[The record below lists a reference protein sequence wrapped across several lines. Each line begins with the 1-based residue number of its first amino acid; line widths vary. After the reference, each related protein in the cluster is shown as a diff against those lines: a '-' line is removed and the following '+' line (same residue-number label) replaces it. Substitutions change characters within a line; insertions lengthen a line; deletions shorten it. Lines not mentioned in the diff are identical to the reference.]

1 MSSVIN
7 VLPTVGYPTVISP
20 GQILVNNNLFIN
32 NDENLVRQVTERSE
46 SSEVVH
52 GNGRR

>member
-7 VLPTVGYPTVISP
+7 VLPTVVYPTVISP
-20 GQILVNNNLFIN
+20 GQIFVKNNLFIN
-32 NDENLVRQVTERSE
+32 NDENFVRQVTERSE

>member
-7 VLPTVGYPTVISP
+7 VLRTVVYPTVISP
-20 GQILVNNNLFIN
+20 GQILVEDYLFIN
-32 NDENLVRQVTERSE
+32 NDENLVRQVTERVE
-46 SSEVVH
+46 SSEVIH

>member
-7 VLPTVGYPTVISP
+7 ALPTVGYPTAISP
-20 GQILVNNNLFIN
+20 AQILVKSNLFIN
-32 NDENLVRQVTERSE
+32 NDENLVRQVTERVE
-46 SSEVVH
+46 SSEVIH